1 MGSHRRKWGWWL
13 VAAIAVAVAASLFLH
28 RRPVTSATSDS
39 AVSVEAESAGTM
51 VRDTVY
57 VTVGDGSV
65 PVVRERKVEAGESRE
80 EASAGAETPGTAE
93 EPAAA
98 VETVVAVPVKVL
110 NGLLREKSGRD
121 ITLSTQAPDRIILTY
136 AGKVDVPMLGEQSMN
151 FSAGFKVLEV
161 QGDRLVLQIDSGAAI
176 NAAADLLAPRI
187 LERLPAG
194 LVDSYANGRAVINLS
209 AVPTLQKQLKTLE
222 IVGFSLDENAIRLRT
237 VEK

>member
-28 RRPVTSATSDS
+28 RRPATSEPSDPS
-39 AVSVEAESAGTM
+39 AASASSAEADSAGTV

-57 VTVGDGSV
+57 VTVDDESV
-65 PVVRERKVEAGESRE
+65 PVVRERKVETKEPAGE
-80 EASAGAETPGTAE
+80 APT
-93 EPAAA
+93 A
-98 VETVVAVPVKVL
+98 VETVVEVPVKDI

-121 ITLSTQAPDRIILTY
+121 IILTTKAPDRLTLTY
-136 AGKVDVPMLGEQSMN
+136 AGKVDIPMIGEQDMN
-151 FSAGFKVLEV
+151 FSAGFKIVEV
-161 QGDRLVLQIDSGAAI
+161 KGDRLVLQLDSGAAL

-194 LVDSYANGRAVINLS
+194 LVDSFSNGRAVINLT
-209 AVPTLQKQLKTLE
+209 AVPQLKKRLKSMD
-222 IVGFSLDENAIRLRT
+222 IVGFSLDEEAIRLRT